1 MKNTCKFYNEEI
13 ISKFV
18 DNELSPDERK
28 TISAHINKCPI
39 CSDLAEKYTRMS
51 DLFIQNTSK
60 QIDKIDK
67 NLLKQNILE
76 QINREENIF
85 LKKVFD
91 YFSPKFYLKVASVLA
106 ILVVSLVYFQVHPIN
121 EINNIGSSAI
131 VNSVDGDVSSVMIF
145 ETEKSKH
152 TIIWFS
158 EA

>member
-1 MKNTCKFYNEEI
+1 MKNTCKFYNKEI

-18 DNELSPDERK
+18 DNELSPDK
-28 TISAHINKCPI
+28 HKAISEHIDKCHI
-39 CSDLAEKYTRMS
+39 CSNLAEQYTRMS

-60 QIDKIDK
+60 QVDKIDK
-67 NLLKQNILE
+67 NILKQNILE
-76 QINREENIF
+76 QINREENDF

-106 ILVVSLVYFQVHPIN
+106 ILVVSLVYFQADPIN
-121 EINNIGSSAI
+121 KINNIGSSAI